1 MKVEDTATEGIRGWG
16 CTPTG
21 DHPPAVVTNSS
32 TTEHSSGLP
41 IWITRGWKRNLLYG
55 IIVFLMVLV
64 FLNIALTLWIIS
76 TLRLTARGIGPI
88 TIVKD
93 GVHLAGQVW
102 VVDKLV
108 ASTISSQAAQ
118 TMTLHS
124 HRNFSVL
131 VSEPGQVNLA
141 KLVIKRDTIECS
153 GQVFEIRDAKG
164 GEVFYASREEVR
176 VSADTLNL
184 DGAGGLTVK
193 SALQTPVV
201 RAPPGSDLQ
210 LESLTRRLDLRA
222 PQSIFFES
230 RAGGISITSHSNIT
244 LKSDVGAI
252 KIHASNI
259 IINNLKE
266 AAVTDVPNKKSW
278 GKKVYQLCACASGK
292 LFLAAPD
299 SICAMQDH
307 ETELCR

>member
-1 MKVEDTATEGIRGWG
+1 MKVEDTSTEGIRGWG

-21 DHPPAVVTNSS
+21 DPPPDAVPS
-32 TTEHSSGLP
+32 TATPQSTCLP
-41 IWITRGWKRNLLYG
+41 VWITRGWKRNLLYG

-93 GVHLAGQVW
+93 GIHVVGQVW

-118 TMTLHS
+118 PITLHS

-131 VSEPGQVNLA
+131 VSEPGQLNQA
-141 KLVIKRDTIECS
+141 KLVIKRDSIECS
-153 GQVFEIRDAKG
+153 GQSFEIRDAKG

-176 VSADTLNL
+176 VSADALTL
-184 DGAGGLTVK
+184 DGSGGLSVK
-193 SALQTPVV
+193 SSLQTPVV

-222 PQSIFFES
+222 PQSIFLES
-230 RAGGISITSHSNIT
+230 RAGGIDITSHSNIT

-259 IINNLKE
+259 MIHNLKK
-266 AAVTDVPNKKSW
+266 ASVTDVPQKRSWANKI
-278 GKKVYQLCACASGK
+278 YQLCACASGK
-292 LFLAAPD
+292 LFLASPE
-299 SICAMQDH
+299 SICAMHDQD
-307 ETELCR
+307 TELCR

>member
-1 MKVEDTATEGIRGWG
+1 MKVEDTTAEGIRGWG

-21 DHPPAVVTNSS
+21 DPPPAAVNTSNATKSS
-32 TTEHSSGLP
+32 CLP
-41 IWITRGWKRNLLYG
+41 EWVSRGWKRNLLYG

-88 TIVKD
+88 TIIKD
-93 GVHLAGQVW
+93 GVHLDGQVW

-118 TMTLHS
+118 PITLYS

-131 VSEPGQVNLA
+131 VSEPGHVNLA
-141 KLVIKRDTIECS
+141 KLVIKRDIIECS
-153 GQVFEIRDAKG
+153 GQVFEVRDAKG

-176 VSADTLNL
+176 VSAEALTL

-210 LESLTRRLDLRA
+210 LESLTRRLDVRA
-222 PQSIFFES
+222 PQSIFLES
-230 RAGGISITSHSNIT
+230 RAGGIDITSHSNIT

-252 KIHASNI
+252 KLHASNI
-259 IINNLKE
+259 IIHNLKE
-266 AAVTDVPNKKSW
+266 ASVTEVPQKKTW
-278 GKKVYQLCACASGK
+278 GRKVYQLCACASGK
-292 LFLAAPD
+292 LFLAAPE
-299 SICAMQDH
+299 SICAMHDH
-307 ETELCR
+307 DIELCR

>member
-55 IIVFLMVLV
+55 IIVFLM
-64 FLNIALTLWIIS
+64 
-76 TLRLTARGIGPI
+76 RGIGPI